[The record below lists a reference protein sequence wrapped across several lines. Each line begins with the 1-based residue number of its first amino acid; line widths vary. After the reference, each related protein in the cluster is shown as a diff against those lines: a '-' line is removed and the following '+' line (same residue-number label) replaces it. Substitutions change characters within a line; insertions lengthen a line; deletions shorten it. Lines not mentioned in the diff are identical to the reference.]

1 MAQRVYLSFRSE
13 EVSMPIVAI
22 FQSPTLTQ
30 QTYEEIVRRLT
41 AGKKTRMESRADWP
55 VPGIIVHA
63 AGQGAHGFR
72 VVDVWES
79 EEAFRKF
86 GEKLRPI
93 MQAVGV
99 QGDPETYPAHA
110 LVS

>member
-1 MAQRVYLSFRSE
+1 
-13 EVSMPIVAI
+13 MPIVVI

-30 QTYEEIVRRLT
+30 QTYEQIVRGLT
-41 AGKKTRMESRADWP
+41 AGKKARMESRADWP
-55 VPGIIVHA
+55 VPGVIVHA

-72 VVDVWES
+72 VMDVWES

-86 GEKLRPI
+86 GDKLRPI
-93 MQAVGV
+93 MEAVGV
-99 QGDPETYPAHA
+99 QGDPEIYPAHA

>member
-1 MAQRVYLSFRSE
+1 MS
-13 EVSMPIVAI
+13 IVAI

-41 AGKKTRMESRADWP
+41 GGKKTRMESFGDWP
-55 VPGIIVHA
+55 VPGLIVHA

-93 MQAVGV
+93 MEAVGV